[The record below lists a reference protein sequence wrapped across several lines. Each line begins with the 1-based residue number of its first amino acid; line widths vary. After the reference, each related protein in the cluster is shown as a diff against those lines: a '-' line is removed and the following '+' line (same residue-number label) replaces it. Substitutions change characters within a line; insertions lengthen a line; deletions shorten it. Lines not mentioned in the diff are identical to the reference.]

1 MIFGTIYTYQGRTPP
16 DAKSTL
22 LRKRSLTLS
31 PHKIPSRALDV
42 IRAIVAR
49 DHRPGVDVQYSG
61 ISIIA
66 CTFREL
72 RAIGGLPKCE

>member
-1 MIFGTIYTYQGRTPP
+1 MIFGTIYTYQGQTSPS
-16 DAKSTL
+16 AKATS
-22 LRKRSLTLS
+22 LRKRSLTLP
-31 PHKIPSRALDV
+31 PHKAPSRALDV

-49 DHRPGVDVQYSG
+49 DHRPGIDVQYPG

-72 RAIGGLPKCE
+72 GAIGGLPKCE